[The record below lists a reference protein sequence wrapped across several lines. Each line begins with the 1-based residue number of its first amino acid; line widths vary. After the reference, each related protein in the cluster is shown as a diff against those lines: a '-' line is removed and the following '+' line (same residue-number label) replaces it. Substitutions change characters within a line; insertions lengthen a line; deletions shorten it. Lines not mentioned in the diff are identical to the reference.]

1 VLAALAPP
9 ATSESGPYSTS
20 ADLGGARL
28 ELTVDPAVAGEN
40 EVHVY
45 LFDRETGAQWDEA
58 KELAVTAT
66 LPAEAIGPIELDP
79 RKAGPGHYV
88 VRDAALG
95 VAGEWELDVSS
106 RVSAFEEQRASV
118 EVPIR

>member
-1 VLAALAPP
+1 
-9 ATSESGPYSTS
+9 
-20 ADLGGARL
+20 
-28 ELTVDPAVAGEN
+28 
-40 EVHVY
+40 
-45 LFDRETGAQWDEA
+45 
-58 KELAVTAT
+58 VTAT